1 MEQLN
6 GIDASFLNME
16 TPTVH
21 GHVGSVAVFDS
32 SETTLTLDALKAVIE
47 DRLHEVPPYRRRLM
61 TVPLGLDR
69 PYWIEDGDFDLDF
82 HVRNIAVPPPGGNAQ
97 VAELVARLH
106 SRPLDRSRPLWEL
119 YLIEGLEGGL
129 VAQYTKIHHAC
140 IDGVTGTEVLTSLL
154 DLQATGRDGAPE
166 VIPWSPDRV
175 PGTLEML
182 NRGLFA
188 LATQPRV
195 QARLQARM
203 ARAAVQVGR
212 RQAGPTMQTLR
223 EALERTPF
231 VSALVPA
238 VLGPGDDGEEAA
250 EEFLSRPALVA
261 PRVSF
266 NRTITAHRRYAF
278 GTLPLAEVKQI
289 KDQYGYT
296 VNDVVMAICAGGL
309 RTWLQDRHEL
319 PTDPLLAMVPVSIR
333 TDADA
338 RSFGNRLSAMIA
350 PLPTNRADP
359 LQRLRAAHDAMAIAK
374 DEHAAMPADMLQ
386 DFGHFAPPAVAA
398 RVARLVARTGLAN
411 YASPSFNLVISNVP
425 GPQHPLYCAGAR
437 LAASYPVSVI
447 TDGAGLN
454 ITLFSYDG
462 GLHFGLVACRELV
475 PDLWDLM
482 DALDNALTE
491 LVEAAR
497 ADDDGRRRRS

>member
-32 SETTLTLDALKAVIE
+32 SETTLTLDTLKAVIE
-47 DRLHEVPPYRRRLM
+47 ERLHEVPPYRRRLM
-61 TVPLGLDR
+61 SVPLGLDR

-82 HVRNIAVPPPGGNAQ
+82 HVRNIAVPSPGDDRQ
-97 VAELVARLH
+97 VGELVARLH

-154 DLQATGRDGAPE
+154 DLQPSGRAGAPE

-175 PGTLEML
+175 PGTWEML

-188 LATQPRV
+188 LATQPRL
-195 QARLQARM
+195 QARLQTRM

-212 RQAGPTMQTLR
+212 RQAGPAMQTLR

-238 VLGPGDDGEEAA
+238 VMGPGEANAVDGD
-250 EEFLSRPALVA
+250 EFLSRPALVA

-278 GTLPLAEVKQI
+278 GSLPLAEVKQI
-289 KDQYGYT
+289 KDRYGYT
-296 VNDVVMAICAGGL
+296 VNDVVMAVCAGGL
-309 RTWLQDRHEL
+309 RAWLQQRQEL
-319 PTDPLLAMVPVSIR
+319 PTDPLLAMVPVSVR

-338 RSFGNRLSAMIA
+338 RSFGNRISAMIA
-350 PLPTNRADP
+350 ALPTNKADP
-359 LQRLRAAHDAMAIAK
+359 LQRLHAAHDAMAIAK

-398 RVARLVARTGLAN
+398 RVARLVARTGVAN
-411 YASPSFNLVISNVP
+411 YASPSFNLVISNIP

-437 LAASYPVSVI
+437 LAASYPVSVV
-447 TDGAGLN
+447 THGAGLN

-462 GLHFGLVACRELV
+462 GLHFGLIACRELV
-475 PDLWDLM
+475 ADLWDLM
-482 DALDNALTE
+482 AALGGALTE
-491 LVEAAR
+491 LAEAAR
-497 ADDDGRRRRS
+497 TDDRGRRGHS